1 MDTSDWAVIG
11 AVSVLGF
18 TIIHIALFAF
28 WIDIRNEIRAMR
40 AELKTCIR
48 AELVVGIRAAGARV
62 SDEELEQAR
71 MQGVMSAIQSQAHYR
86 ARESSGTRQNPPAD
100 SQSAPPTDSDSHNA
114 PPTDN
119 D

>member
-1 MDTSDWAVIG
+1 MRVDASGLAIISV
-11 AVSVLGF
+11 VSVLGF
-18 TIIHIALFAF
+18 TIIHIALLAF

-62 SDEELEQAR
+62 SDKEFEQAR

-86 ARESSGTRQNPPAD
+86 ARESAGTRQNPHPPA
-100 SQSAPPTDSDSHNA
+100 DSHNA

>member
-1 MDTSDWAVIG
+1 MDTSDWAVIC

-40 AELKTCIR
+40 AELKTGIR
-48 AELVVGIRAAGARV
+48 AELVVGIRAASVRV
-62 SDEELEQAR
+62 SYAELEQAR

-86 ARESSGTRQNPPAD
+86 ARESAGARQNPPAD
-100 SQSAPPTDSDSHNA
+100 SQNA
-114 PPTDN
+114 PPSDN